1 MTAAVYA
8 HFIHSDTEKH
18 LRTYLKLAVESS
30 VTLQSLPACD
40 SPIIPVH
47 GGTTDSKPTKTKL
60 RPAPSSLMP
69 SDRLA
74 LRTLHTEDEG
84 S

>member
-1 MTAAVYA
+1 MTVYA

-18 LRTYLKLAVESS
+18 LQTYLKLAVESR
-30 VTLQSLPACD
+30 VTLQSLPACG

-47 GGTTDSKPTKTKL
+47 GGTTDSKPARTKL
-60 RPAPSSLMP
+60 RPTPSSLIP

-74 LRTLHTEDEG
+74 LRMLHTEHEN